1 MNRAV
6 IPMLIAA
13 AVLPTPAAGGGE
25 AAERPG
31 GDVSEIRLYGRGD
44 LNVTRYE
51 NNNGVDIL
59 RAGLWNGSRLGLK
72 GGVYLGAGIK
82 PVFRLESGFGT
93 EKGKFELAQRRRV
106 FGRLAYLGV
115 ETNLGT
121 VTAGRLYPA
130 SDPVVD
136 LVDIALPGL
145 LSSYK
150 SQFYWQ
156 MGRLENALL
165 YTSPT
170 LGGVQARV
178 GYALG
183 EKSGPARGAI
193 VTGGAMYSSGPLS
206 AGASLESWRTSAVGD
221 SSAVYNFW
229 NLAARFEL
237 GAAAL
242 VAGFSFDDANFDL
255 SAKTA
260 LRSKTYAVGAT
271 LPAGSSG
278 AFVSLLQVVKPEKVS
293 GMHIATLRY
302 AYFPA
307 KGASLYSQINLANTR
322 AAKTYGRKSEF
333 IFGVHY
339 RFDVSLLGD

>member
-1 MNRAV
+1 MNGAV
-6 IPMLIAA
+6 TPMLLAA
-13 AVLPTPAAGGGE
+13 AVLPTLAAGGVQ

-31 GDVSEIRLYGRGD
+31 GSASEIRLYGRGD
-44 LNVTRYE
+44 LNVTGYE
-51 NNNGVDIL
+51 NSKGDPIL

-72 GGVYLGAGIK
+72 GGVYLGAGFK

-93 EKGKFELAQRRRV
+93 EKGKFELMQRRRL

-115 ETNLGT
+115 ETDLGT

-156 MGRLENALL
+156 MGRLEKALL
-165 YTSPT
+165 YSSPT

-183 EKSGPARGAI
+183 EKSGPARGST

-229 NLAARFEL
+229 NLAARFDL

-242 VAGFSFDDANFDL
+242 VAGFSSDDVNLDL

-278 AFVSLLQVVKPEKVS
+278 EFVSLLQVIKPEKVG

-302 AYFPA
+302 AYSPA
-307 KGASLYSQINLANTR
+307 KGTSLYSQINLADPR

-339 RFDVSLLGD
+339 RIDVSLWGN